1 MDVPCMALALMG
13 TYPLGD
19 PLPVTKL
26 RLCSDQARPLG
37 ELAGCC
43 WQSAVL
49 TVKGWAHSLAHSRHL
64 MVLYLD
70 LLQLHL

>member
-1 MDVPCMALALMG
+1 MALALMS

-37 ELAGCC
+37 ELAA
-43 WQSAVL
+43 AV
-49 TVKGWAHSLAHSRHL
+49 GGRPCS
-64 MVLYLD
+64 
-70 LLQLHL
+70 Q